1 MASTIFSPN
10 TQRGTLGKWIRSTI
24 FFATIAGISATVA
37 PAHADNHR
45 TPIVAGWVELVR
57 INPGNLL
64 VKAKLDT
71 GARTSSM
78 DAPHFE
84 EFEKDGEKWVRFGFS
99 TNERRS
105 VMIERPVKRVARIR
119 DLNGPDQIRNVIEI
133 GICLGD
139 TYAVTEVTLFDRT
152 GFNYRLL
159 LGRSFLKKA
168 GIVVDPDATHITKPR
183 CPVVVTP

>member
-1 MASTIFSPN
+1 
-10 TQRGTLGKWIRSTI
+10 
-24 FFATIAGISATVA
+24 
-37 PAHADNHR
+37 
-45 TPIVAGWVELVR
+45 
-57 INPGNLL
+57 
-64 VKAKLDT
+64 
-71 GARTSSM
+71 
-78 DAPHFE
+78 
-84 EFEKDGEKWVRFGFS
+84 
-99 TNERRS
+99 
-105 VMIERPVKRVARIR
+105 MIERPVKRVARIR